1 MKDKKDL
8 LGGVIIVSLL
18 LLVLV
23 TYMTFY
29 NYNKQEEKNKEEQ
42 KLKDNSLNMIN
53 IYNDYSF
60 LKVES
65 KDKIDTSKTLI
76 GSYNCKADDCE
87 VYKENIF
94 EEKYI
99 VLKENEDVFIYD
111 FTLNKIVSNLYDDLG
126 DEIKDNYYIT
136 LKDGKHGVIS
146 KSGVE
151 IITSSYDEIYVNDTY
166 DSIVK
171 IKNNKSYGVIDLD
184 NGSLII
190 EPKYEN
196 IKLTDSKYYSILK
209 DNLWYVIDLE
219 GNVLTNGY
227 EFVYAF
233 SKGFIALVGDNLKF
247 FKYGA
252 EEDLL
257 IENSIPI
264 YDKNDFD
271 ISRSGSTISI
281 NVKNQDVIIKYQY
294 IINRNS
300 LINK

>member
-1 MKDKKDL
+1 MKNKKDL
-8 LGGVIIVSLL
+8 LGGVIIIALL

-53 IYNDYSF
+53 IYDDYSY
-60 LKVES
+60 LKVET
-65 KDKIDTSKTLI
+65 KDKIDGSKILV

-111 FTLNKIVSNLYDDLG
+111 FTTNKIVSNLYDDFSAEL
-126 DEIKDNYYIT
+126 KDNYYIT
-136 LKDGKHGVIS
+136 VKDGKYGVIS
-146 KSGVE
+146 KTGVE
-151 IITSSYDEIYVNDTY
+151 IITTSYDEIYNNDTY
-166 DSIVK
+166 DSSVK
-171 IKNNKSYGVIDLD
+171 IRNSKLYGVIDLD
-184 NGSLII
+184 NGSVIL

-209 DNLWYVIDLE
+209 NDLWYVIDTN
-219 GNVLTNGY
+219 GNILTNGY
-227 EFVYAF
+227 EYTYAF
-233 SKGFIALVGDNLKF
+233 SKGFIALIDDSLKF
-247 FKYGA
+247 FKYSTD
-252 EEDLL
+252 EELL
-257 IENSIPI
+257 VDNSIPI
-264 YDKNDFD
+264 YDKNAFD

-281 NVKNQDVIIKYQY
+281 SVKNQDAIIKYQY

-300 LINK
+300 LVNK